1 MSRRAMGTMG
11 AIASATA
18 LMLGAG
24 VPAAAPADA
33 PWSYAGDTGPSH
45 WGSLSP
51 DYALCADGTAQ
62 SPINIQ
68 RAKPQPLQNLQFSY
82 VAGEAEVF
90 NNGHTVEAEPA
101 PGSEPSTM
109 KLNNV
114 AYTFS
119 QFHFHSP
126 SEHTISGKHYPV
138 EFHFV
143 HKTAD
148 GQIAVVG
155 VFVKLGA
162 PANNDWQEVIDVI
175 SRATANPEQ
184 TVIDKLDWGK
194 LLPTQ
199 QQTFRYAGSLT
210 TPGCSEGVKWSVMM
224 TPITMSAA
232 QLAVFSKAYSGNV
245 RPTQSLNGRSVVFD
259 NTPSR

>member
-1 MSRRAMGTMG
+1 MSRRALATVG
-11 AIASATA
+11 AIVSATA
-18 LMLGAG
+18 LVLGAG
-24 VPAAAPADA
+24 VLAAAPADA
-33 PWSYAGDTGPSH
+33 PWSYGGGTGPSH

-51 DYALCADGTAQ
+51 AYALCADGTAQ

-68 RAKPQPLQNLQFSY
+68 RAKPKPLQNLRFGY

-109 KLNNV
+109 KLNKV

-126 SEHTISGKHYPV
+126 SGHTINGKHYPV
-138 EFHFV
+138 EVHFV

-148 GQIAVVG
+148 GRIAVVS

-162 PANNDWQEVIDVI
+162 PANKDWQKFIDVI
-175 SRATANPEQ
+175 GKATANPEQ
-184 TVIDKLDWGK
+184 TVIDKIDWHK
-194 LLPTQ
+194 LLPTH
-199 QQTFRYAGSLT
+199 QQTVRYGGSLT
-210 TPGCSEGVKWSVMM
+210 TPRCAEGVKWSVMM

-232 QLAVFSKAYSGNV
+232 QLAVFSKAYSGNA
-245 RPTQSLNGRSVVFD
+245 RPTQPLNGRSLVFD